1 MVDAHDS
8 FLLVAIV
15 AIRAILIINVLK
27 VKSVVAIV
35 WQFVA
40 TEGRVWQRLWQLWQY
55 LYIMCQ

>member
-1 MVDAHDS
+1 MVDAHEP

-15 AIRAILIINVLK
+15 AIRATLIISALRVE
-27 VKSVVAIV
+27 SAVAIL

>member
-1 MVDAHDS
+1 MLTICIYVAEKVIVDAHDS

-15 AIRAILIINVLK
+15 AIRAILIISVLR

-40 TEGRVWQRLWQLWQY
+40 TER
-55 LYIMCQ
+55 